1 MRVAIFV
8 AVVAAHVIVFLLFP
22 VSWRRASQEK
32 EDEPSLVPIALPPLT
47 DEAVA
52 PQLLVPS
59 QSRVDPWQAPLLYR
73 GERGFTADSAGPRKR
88 QAQRHRETQSAQPE
102 VAGSQ
107 PAEPQAAVSQP
118 PVEPAQPT
126 PDWRAQAAETA
137 QLSAQHIVEAE
148 EIAKRQANA
157 LTAHIK
163 PLAPD
168 RVRGPGFGWGYAST
182 HRISPMPGGGFVYA
196 FSDHCQLM
204 IFPMPF
210 IGCRI
215 GKTKANG
222 DLFKYLH
229 PPVKFGAWDKRDQ
242 DP

>member
-8 AVVAAHVIVFLLFP
+8 AVAAAHVIVFLLFP
-22 VSWRRASQEK
+22 SMWRRVSQEK
-32 EDEPSLVPIALPPLT
+32 EEEPSLVPVSLPPLT
-47 DEAVA
+47 QEPLVA
-52 PQLLVPS
+52 QEPVLPHQPAG
-59 QSRVDPWQAPLLYR
+59 QWQAPLLYR
-73 GERGFTADSAGPRKR
+73 GERGLEDRAIRRTPRGHW
-88 QAQRHRETQSAQPE
+88 QQEPSPTQPE
-102 VAGSQ
+102 GDRGGVDQGPMGRQ
-107 PAEPQAAVSQP
+107 QPPAEPT
-118 PVEPAQPT
+118 QPT

-137 QLSAQHIVEAE
+137 QLSAQHIVETEDA
-148 EIAKRQANA
+148 AKRQANA

-163 PLAPD
+163 PLVPD
-168 RVRGPGFGWGYAST
+168 RVPGPGFGWDRAAT

-196 FSDHCQLM
+196 FSDRCQLM

-229 PPVKFGAWDKRDQ
+229 PPVKFGDWDKRDQ